1 MNDKIAKFIVNI
13 YGSNYTI
20 KGDIDREYIKK
31 LADYVDNNM
40 RQIADQTKMAS
51 TQRLAVLT
59 ALYIADELFQAKAK
73 QSNADFSEINKNLK
87 DIIRKIDIDLEI

>member
-1 MNDKIAKFIVNI
+1 MNDKVTKFIVNI

-20 KGDIDREYIKK
+20 KGDIDQEYIKK

-40 RQIADQTKMAS
+40 REIADQTKMAS

-59 ALYIADELFQAKAK
+59 ALYIADELFQAKDK
-73 QSNADFSEINKNLK
+73 KSNADFSEINKSLK

>member
-1 MNDKIAKFIVNI
+1 MNDKITKFIVNI

-20 KGDIDREYIKK
+20 KGDIDQEYIKK

-40 RQIADQTKMAS
+40 REIADQTKMAS

-59 ALYIADELFQAKAK
+59 ALYIADELFQAKDQK
-73 QSNADFSEINKNLK
+73 SNADFSEINKSLK